1 MVYEYICSMK
11 MPSFESFFLLLSI
24 VAIVSCSHQQEP
36 HYRIGFSQCTMGDS
50 WRKNM
55 LDGMKREL
63 SFYPEIAFG
72 MKDAEGKTEKQ
83 NQDIQQFIDEK
94 VDLLIVSPNENK
106 AHTGVIE
113 KAYNA
118 GIPVIILDRRT
129 TSNKYT
135 AFVGAENYLVGQNA
149 GEYANILLKGKGN
162 VLDITEGA
170 NTSPTID
177 RNAGFVDAIKK
188 YPNIH
193 FSESLLMSGLDSI
206 SIEKYIVEHPSL
218 NLVFAHN
225 DRIALSVH
233 KVVKSLGLSKKI
245 KIIGVDGLAGMN
257 EGLDMVNKGMIN
269 ATILY
274 PTGGEESIQTAVK
287 ILKKLPFN
295 KENQLF
301 TTVITP
307 ENVRI
312 MLSQFQKVKA
322 QQEDIERQA
331 MKIMELN
338 TTYSSQ
344 RNRLYFI
351 SALLLIVIILG
362 GFLWF
367 LLFEK
372 QKSNKVLEEQNLAII
387 KQNEEIERVS
397 LQARQAVEDKMR
409 FYSYISHEFKT
420 PLSLILTPTE
430 DLLNRKSYDSKE
442 GKPILALILK
452 NANRLLRLV
461 DQILDFRKIDSGKT
475 VLNSETYDLVSFI
488 KEIVN
493 DFAIKAK
500 KSNID
505 LQFIC
510 PFKELPYTFDAEKLD
525 KVFFNLISNAFK
537 YTPNGGLIHITLLR
551 SIQNIEI
558 AVSDNGVGMDK
569 KDKDNAFEL
578 FYRATQNVSFGTGLG
593 LALSREF
600 VGLHDGNISV
610 DSEKGKGTTFKILLP
625 YLENNTVIQQQPFPL
640 VNHTIENDLISLN
653 GNLNDGKNNK
663 SESETSIVIVE
674 DNLDLLQFLSN
685 KFSQFYQVR
694 TSETAEKGWEIILNT
709 IPDVIISD
717 ITLPGRDGFS
727 LTKQIKE
734 DFRTSH
740 IPVILLTA
748 KGKLESQIEGE
759 KAGADAYMGKPFNQ
773 QLLEEKVKNLLDNRD
788 RIRRR
793 FSNEITNLSH
803 VQSNERKF
811 LIDFELLIEKY
822 MKENTLS
829 VEHLS
834 KEMGMSRVQLYRK
847 ITALTNK
854 NVNDYIAEFKV
865 KKAKQLL
872 QDPTK
877 NITEIAYE
885 LGFNNPGYFT
895 TFFKQR
901 TNQTPSDWRNV

>member
-1 MVYEYICSMK
+1 
-11 MPSFESFFLLLSI
+11 
-24 VAIVSCSHQQEP
+24 
-36 HYRIGFSQCTMGDS
+36 
-50 WRKNM
+50 
-55 LDGMKREL
+55 
-63 SFYPEIAFG
+63 
-72 MKDAEGKTEKQ
+72 
-83 NQDIQQFIDEK
+83 
-94 VDLLIVSPNENK
+94 
-106 AHTGVIE
+106 
-113 KAYNA
+113 
-118 GIPVIILDRRT
+118 
-129 TSNKYT
+129 
-135 AFVGAENYLVGQNA
+135 
-149 GEYANILLKGKGN
+149 
-162 VLDITEGA
+162 
-170 NTSPTID
+170 
-177 RNAGFVDAIKK
+177 
-188 YPNIH
+188 
-193 FSESLLMSGLDSI
+193 
-206 SIEKYIVEHPSL
+206 
-218 NLVFAHN
+218 
-225 DRIALSVH
+225 
-233 KVVKSLGLSKKI
+233 
-245 KIIGVDGLAGMN
+245 
-257 EGLDMVNKGMIN
+257 
-269 ATILY
+269 
-274 PTGGEESIQTAVK
+274 
-287 ILKKLPFN
+287 
-295 KENQLF
+295 
-301 TTVITP
+301 
-307 ENVRI
+307 
-312 MLSQFQKVKA
+312 
-322 QQEDIERQA
+322 
-331 MKIMELN
+331 
-338 TTYSSQ
+338 
-344 RNRLYFI
+344 
-351 SALLLIVIILG
+351 
-362 GFLWF
+362 
-367 LLFEK
+367 
-372 QKSNKVLEEQNLAII
+372 
-387 KQNEEIERVS
+387 
-397 LQARQAVEDKMR
+397 
-409 FYSYISHEFKT
+409 
-420 PLSLILTPTE
+420 
-430 DLLNRKSYDSKE
+430 LLNRKSYDSKE

-475 VLNSETYDLVSFI
+475 VLNSETYDLVSFT

-610 DSEKGKGTTFKILLP
+610 ESEKGQGTTFKIFLP
-625 YLENNTVIQQQPFPL
+625 YLENNTPKQPIPS
-640 VNHTIENDLISLN
+640 VNHTIENDAILLS

-663 SESETSIVIVE
+663 TDSETSIVIVE

-717 ITLPGRDGFS
+717 ITLPGRDGIS

-854 NVNDYIAEFKV
+854 NVNDYIAEFKI

-877 NITEIAYE
+877 NITEIAYQ

-895 TFFKQR
+895 TFFKQK

>member
-1 MVYEYICSMK
+1 MK
-11 MPSFESFFLLLSI
+11 NNFSITIAAFLLFI
-24 VAIVSCSHQQEP
+24 SCNSKKEKSFK
-36 HYRIGFSQCTMGDS
+36 IGFSQCTTGDS

-63 SFYPEIAFG
+63 SFYPEIAFE
-72 MKDAEGKTEKQ
+72 MKDAQGKTEKQ
-83 NQDIQQFIDEK
+83 NQDIQKLIDEK

-106 AHTGVIE
+106 ANTEVIE
-113 KAYNA
+113 KAYHA
-118 GIPVIILDRRT
+118 EIPVIILDRRT
-129 TSNKYT
+129 TSKKYT

-177 RNAGFVDAIKK
+177 RNLGFVDAIEK

-193 FSESLLMSGLDSI
+193 FLESLLMSDFDSVPMR
-206 SIEKYIVEHPSL
+206 KYFVEHPAI

-225 DRIALSVH
+225 DRIALGVY
-233 KVVKSLGLSKKI
+233 KVCKSLGLSKKI
-245 KIIGVDGLAGMN
+245 KIIGVDGLSGVN
-257 EGLDMVNKGMIN
+257 EGLDMVNKGMID

-274 PTGGEESIQTAVK
+274 PTGGEESIETAVK
-287 ILKKLPFN
+287 ILKKLTYN

-307 ENVRI
+307 DNVRI
-312 MLSQFQKVKA
+312 MLSQFQKVKV

-331 MKIMELN
+331 LKIAELN
-338 TTYSSQ
+338 STYSSQ

-351 SALLLIVIILG
+351 SALLLVVIILG

-372 QKSNKVLEEQNLAII
+372 QQSNKVLEEQNLAII

-409 FYSYISHEFKT
+409 FYSYVSHEFKT

-461 DQILDFRKIDSGKT
+461 DQILDFRKIDAGKII
-475 VLNSETYDLVSFI
+475 LNTETYDLVSFI
-488 KEIVN
+488 SEIVS

-510 PFKELPYTFDAEKLD
+510 PFKELLYTFDADKLD
-525 KVFFNLISNAFK
+525 KVFFNIISNAFK

-558 AVSDNGVGMDK
+558 TISDNGIGMDK

-578 FYRATQNVSFGTGLG
+578 FYRATQNVSLGTGLG

-600 VGLHDGNISV
+600 VNLHDGDISV
-610 DSEKGKGTTFKILLP
+610 ESEKGQGTTFKIVLP
-625 YLENNTVIQQQPFPL
+625 YLEHNSATQKHPIPL
-640 VNHTIENDLISLN
+640 VNHTIGNDTISLN
-653 GNLNDGKNNK
+653 EDIIYVKNHK
-663 SESETSIVIVE
+663 TESETSIVIVE

-694 TSETAEKGWEIILNT
+694 TGETGEKAWEIILNT

-717 ITLPGRDGFS
+717 VTLPGRDGFS

-834 KEMGMSRVQLYRK
+834 KEMGMSRVQLFRK

-854 NVNDYIAEFKV
+854 NVNDYIAEFKI

-895 TFFKQR
+895 TFFKQK

>member
-1 MVYEYICSMK
+1 MK
-11 MPSFESFFLLLSI
+11 NIISITFSLLLLI
-24 VAIVSCSHQQEP
+24 ISCDSKKEKSLK
-36 HYRIGFSQCTMGDS
+36 IGFSQCTTGDS

-63 SFYPEIAFG
+63 SFYPEIVFE
-72 MKDAEGKTEKQ
+72 MKDSEGKTEKQ
-83 NQDIQQFIDEK
+83 NQDIQKFIDEK

-106 AHTGVIE
+106 VHTEVIE

-149 GEYANILLKGKGN
+149 GEYANILLKGNGT
-162 VLDITEGA
+162 VLDITERS
-170 NTSPTID
+170 NSSSTID
-177 RNAGFVDAIKK
+177 RNAGFVDAIRK
-188 YPNIH
+188 YTNIK
-193 FSESLLMSGLDSI
+193 FSKSLLLSDFDSI
-206 SIEKYIVEHPSL
+206 SMKKYFIEHPSV

-225 DRIALSVH
+225 DRIALTIY
-233 KVVKSLGLSKKI
+233 KACKALGISKKI
-245 KIIGVDGLAGMN
+245 KIIGVDGLAGTN
-257 EGLDMVNKGMIN
+257 EGLDMVSKGMID

-287 ILKKLPFN
+287 ILENRPFD

-307 ENVRI
+307 DNVRI
-312 MLSQFQKVKA
+312 MLSQFQKVKV
-322 QQEDIERQA
+322 QQQDIERQA
-331 MKIMELN
+331 LKITELN
-338 TTYSSQ
+338 YTYSSQ

-362 GFLWF
+362 GFLWY
-367 LLFEK
+367 LLTEK

-461 DQILDFRKIDSGKT
+461 DQILDFRKIDAGKI
-475 VLNSETYDLVSFI
+475 VLTTETYDLVSFT

-510 PFKELPYTFDAEKLD
+510 PFKELSYTFDAEKLD
-525 KVFFNLISNAFK
+525 KVFFNIISNAFK

-551 SIQNIEI
+551 NIQNIEI
-558 AVSDNGVGMDK
+558 SISDNGVGMDK
-569 KDKDNAFEL
+569 KDKENAFEL
-578 FYRATQNVSFGTGLG
+578 FYRGTQNISFGTGLG

-600 VGLHDGNISV
+600 VDLHDGEITV
-610 DSEKGKGTTFKILLP
+610 ESEKGKGTTFKILLP
-625 YLENNTVIQQQPFPL
+625 YLENITSKQKQQIPL
-640 VNHTIENDLISLN
+640 VNRTIENDIISIN
-653 GNLNDGKNNK
+653 EDINYKKNNK
-663 SESETSIVIVE
+663 SESETAIVIVE
-674 DNLDLLQFLSN
+674 DNLDLLAFLSN
-685 KFSQFYQVR
+685 KFSQFYRVR
-694 TSETAEKGWEIILNT
+694 TAQSAENGWQIILNT

-717 ITLPGRDGFS
+717 VTLPGRDGFS
-727 LTKQIKE
+727 LTQQVKQ

-748 KGKLESQIEGE
+748 RGKLESQIEGE

-793 FSNEITNLSH
+793 FSNEITNLSQ
-803 VQSNERKF
+803 VQTNERKF

-854 NVNDYIAEFKV
+854 NVNDYIAEYKI

-895 TFFKQR
+895 TFFKQK

>member
-1 MVYEYICSMK
+1 MK
-11 MPSFESFFLLLSI
+11 NIISITFSLLLLLI
-24 VAIVSCSHQQEP
+24 SCDSKKEKSLK
-36 HYRIGFSQCTMGDS
+36 IGFSQCTTGDS

-63 SFYPEIAFG
+63 SFYPEIVFE
-72 MKDAEGKTEKQ
+72 MKDSEGKTEKQ
-83 NQDIQQFIDEK
+83 NQDIQKFIDEK

-106 AHTGVIE
+106 VHTEVIE

-129 TSNKYT
+129 SSNKYT

-149 GEYANILLKGKGN
+149 GEYANILLKGNGT
-162 VLDITEGA
+162 VLDITERS
-170 NTSPTID
+170 NSSSTID
-177 RNAGFVDAIKK
+177 RNAGFVDAIRK
-188 YPNIH
+188 YTNIK
-193 FSESLLMSGLDSI
+193 FSESLLLSDFDSI
-206 SIEKYIVEHPSL
+206 SMKKYFIEHPSV

-225 DRIALSVH
+225 DRIALTIY
-233 KVVKSLGLSKKI
+233 KACKALGISKKI
-245 KIIGVDGLAGMN
+245 KIIGVDGLAGTN
-257 EGLDMVNKGMIN
+257 EGLDMISKGMID

-274 PTGGEESIQTAVK
+274 PTGGEESIQTAMK
-287 ILKKLPFN
+287 ILSKQSFD

-307 ENVRI
+307 DNVRI
-312 MLSQFQKVKA
+312 MLSQFQKIKV

-331 MKIMELN
+331 LKIKDLN
-338 TTYSSQ
+338 YTYSSQ

-362 GFLWF
+362 GFLSF
-367 LLFEK
+367 LLIEK
-372 QKSNKVLEEQNLAII
+372 QNSNKILEDQNLAII

-461 DQILDFRKIDSGKT
+461 DQILDFRKIDAGKI
-475 VLNSETYDLVSFI
+475 VLNTETYDLVSFT
-488 KEIVN
+488 KEIIN

-510 PFKELPYTFDAEKLD
+510 PFKELSYTFDAEKLD
-525 KVFFNLISNAFK
+525 KVFFNIISNAFK

-551 SIQNIEI
+551 NIQNIKI
-558 AVSDNGVGMDK
+558 SITDNGVGMDK
-569 KDKDNAFEL
+569 KDKENAFEL
-578 FYRATQNVSFGTGLG
+578 FYRGTQNISFGTGLG

-600 VGLHDGNISV
+600 VDLHDGEITV
-610 DSEKGKGTTFKILLP
+610 ESEKGKGTTFKILLP
-625 YLENNTVIQQQPFPL
+625 YLENNTSIQKQLIPL
-640 VNHTIENDLISLN
+640 VNHTIENDIISSN
-653 GNLNDGKNNK
+653 EEVNYGKNNK
-663 SESETSIVIVE
+663 IESETSIVIVE

-694 TSETAEKGWEIILNT
+694 TSETAEKGWGIILNT

-717 ITLPGRDGFS
+717 ITLPDRDGFS

-748 KGKLESQIEGE
+748 RGKLESQIEGE

-803 VQSNERKF
+803 VQTNERKF

-854 NVNDYIAEFKV
+854 NVNDYIAEYKI

-895 TFFKQR
+895 TFFKQK

>member
-1 MVYEYICSMK
+1 MK
-11 MPSFESFFLLLSI
+11 ILSFKSLFLLLSI
-24 VAIVSCSHQQEP
+24 IVMVSCSPQPEP
-36 HYRIGFSQCTMGDS
+36 LYRIGFSQCTTGDS

-55 LDGMKREL
+55 LEGMKREL
-63 SFYPEIAFG
+63 SFYPEIAFE
-72 MKDAEGKTEKQ
+72 MKDAEGKTDKQ

-106 AHTGVIE
+106 AHTDVIE

-129 TSNKYT
+129 TSKKYT

-170 NTSPTID
+170 NTSPNID

-188 YPNIH
+188 YPDID

-206 SIEKYIVEHPSL
+206 SIEKYFVEHPSL

-225 DRIALSVH
+225 DRIALSVY
-233 KVVKSLGLSKKI
+233 KVCKSLGLSKKI
-245 KIIGVDGLAGMN
+245 KIIGVDGLAGTN
-257 EGLDMVNKGMIN
+257 EGLDMVNKGMID

-287 ILKKLPFN
+287 ILKKLPYN

-307 ENVRI
+307 DNVRI
-312 MLSQFQKVKA
+312 MLSQFQKVKV
-322 QQEDIERQA
+322 QQQDIERQA
-331 MKIMELN
+331 LKITQLN
-338 TTYSSQ
+338 DTYSSQ

-351 SALLLIVIILG
+351 SALLLVVIVLG

-367 LLFEK
+367 LLTEK
-372 QKSNKVLEEQNLAII
+372 QKSNRVLEEQNLAII

-461 DQILDFRKIDSGKT
+461 DQILDFRKIDSGKI
-475 VLNSETYDLVSFI
+475 VLNSETYDLVSFT

-537 YTPNGGLIHITLLR
+537 YTPNDGLIHITLLR

-558 AVSDNGVGMDK
+558 TVSDNGVGMDK

-600 VGLHDGNISV
+600 VGLHDGDISV
-610 DSEKGKGTTFKILLP
+610 ESEKGKGTTFKIVLP
-625 YLENNTVIQQQPFPL
+625 YLENNTTLQKQPIPL
-640 VNHTIENDLISLN
+640 VNHTIENDTILLN
-653 GNLNDGKNNK
+653 GDLNYGKNNK
-663 SESETSIVIVE
+663 NESETSIVIVE

-717 ITLPGRDGFS
+717 VTLPGRDGFS

-895 TFFKQR
+895 TFFKQK

>member
-1 MVYEYICSMK
+1 MK
-11 MPSFESFFLLLSI
+11 MPYFKSILLLLSI
-24 VAIVSCSHQQEP
+24 GIIVSCSHQKEP
-36 HYRIGFSQCTMGDS
+36 NYRIGFSQCTTGDS

-55 LDGMKREL
+55 LEGMKREL
-63 SFYPEIAFG
+63 SFYPEIAFE
-72 MKDAEGKTEKQ
+72 MKDAEGKTNKQ

-106 AHTGVIE
+106 AHTDVIE

-177 RNAGFVDAIKK
+177 RNAGFVDALKK

-206 SIEKYIVEHPSL
+206 SIEKYFVEHPSL
-218 NLVFAHN
+218 DLVFAHN
-225 DRIALSVH
+225 DRIALSVY
-233 KVVKSLGLSKKI
+233 KVCKSLGLSKKI
-245 KIIGVDGLAGMN
+245 KIIGVDGLAGTN
-257 EGLDMVNKGMIN
+257 EGLDMVNKGMID

-312 MLSQFQKVKA
+312 MLSQFQKVKV
-322 QQEDIERQA
+322 QQQDIERQA
-331 MKIMELN
+331 LKITQLN
-338 TTYSSQ
+338 DTYSSQ

-351 SALLLIVIILG
+351 SALLLIVIVLG

-367 LLFEK
+367 LLIEK
-372 QKSNKVLEEQNLAII
+372 QDSNKVLEEQNLAII

-461 DQILDFRKIDSGKT
+461 DQILDFRKIDAGKI
-475 VLNSETYDLVSFI
+475 VLNTETYDLVSFT

-493 DFAIKAK
+493 DFDIKAQ

-525 KVFFNLISNAFK
+525 KVFFNIISNAFK
-537 YTPNGGLIHITLLR
+537 YTPKGGLIHITLLR

-558 AVSDNGVGMDK
+558 TISDNGVGMDK

-600 VGLHDGNISV
+600 VGLHDGDISV
-610 DSEKGKGTTFKILLP
+610 ESEKGKGTTFKIVLP
-625 YLENNTVIQQQPFPL
+625 YLENNIAIQKQPIPL
-640 VNHTIENDLISLN
+640 VNHKIENDIISINGELN
-653 GNLNDGKNNK
+653 YGKNNK
-663 SESETSIVIVE
+663 PESETSIVIVE

-717 ITLPGRDGFS
+717 ITLPGRDGIS

-793 FSNEITNLSH
+793 FSNEITNLNH

-854 NVNDYIAEFKV
+854 NVNDYIAEFKI

-895 TFFKQR
+895 TFFKQK

>member
-1 MVYEYICSMK
+1 MK
-11 MPSFESFFLLLSI
+11 NNFVFAFTAFLFLI
-24 VAIVSCSHQQEP
+24 SCSDKKENSFK
-36 HYRIGFSQCTMGDS
+36 IGFSQCTTGDS

-63 SFYPEIAFG
+63 SFYPEITFE

-83 NQDIQQFIDEK
+83 NQDIQKFIEEK

-106 AHTGVIE
+106 AHIEVIE

-129 TSNKYT
+129 ASNKYT

-149 GEYANILLKGKGN
+149 GEYANILLKGKGT
-162 VLDITEGA
+162 VLDITEGS
-170 NTSPTID
+170 NSSSTID
-177 RNAGFVDAIKK
+177 RNAGFEDAIKK
-188 YPNIH
+188 YHNIR
-193 FSESLLMSGLDSI
+193 FSESLLISDFDSI
-206 SIEKYIVEHPSL
+206 PMKKHFVEHPSL

-225 DRIALSVH
+225 DRIALSVY
-233 KVVKSLGLSKKI
+233 KVCKSLGLSKKI
-245 KIIGVDGLAGMN
+245 KIIGVDGLAGTN
-257 EGLDMVNKGMIN
+257 EGLDMVNKGMID

-312 MLSQFQKVKA
+312 VLSQFQKVKV
-322 QQEDIERQA
+322 QQQDIERQA
-331 MKIMELN
+331 LKIVELN

-367 LLFEK
+367 LLTEK

-397 LQARQAVEDKMR
+397 LQARQAVEDKIR

-461 DQILDFRKIDSGKT
+461 DQILDFRKIDAGKI
-475 VLNSETYDLVSFI
+475 VLNTETYDLVSFT

-525 KVFFNLISNAFK
+525 KVFFNIISNAFK

-558 AVSDNGVGMDK
+558 TIADNGVGMDK

-600 VGLHDGNISV
+600 VGLHDGDISIE
-610 DSEKGKGTTFKILLP
+610 SEKGKGTTFKIVLP
-625 YLENNTVIQQQPFPL
+625 YLENNTAIQKQPIPL
-640 VNHTIENDLISLN
+640 INHTIENDIIDLDYS
-653 GNLNDGKNNK
+653 KNNK
-663 SESETSIVIVE
+663 TESEMSIVIVE

-717 ITLPGRDGFS
+717 ITLPGKDGIS

-759 KAGADAYMGKPFNQ
+759 KAGADTYMGKPFNQ

-877 NITEIAYE
+877 NITEIAYA

-895 TFFKQR
+895 TFFKQK